1 LANPPETKNRTSL
14 EPMIWSC
21 LIYIFSLALVFY
33 YFPKEQAYIEDVIS
47 QGGAIPEYSVLPI
60 LAYFFGVVIIFGAV
74 LFFIPVSRLKF
85 VLKIMFGFFYIWGVF
100 IVLALILPWRLATP
114 LAAGI
119 AGAMGVLWFFFP
131 LVWLQNLLLMVTL
144 VSVGAVFG
152 ALVSPWTVVYVLL
165 AISVY
170 DIVAVRFGYMMWM
183 AKKLSETDTLPAFI
197 LPKKAADWKMNLR
210 GASVQKLFKDESAER
225 DFSLLGGGD
234 LGFPLAFVV
243 AVFFEK
249 GFNGALVVAG
259 ATLAGLIFAY
269 ALQIFV
275 LKGKPLPAI
284 PPISFLAIIG
294 FLIVNYLL

>member
-1 LANPPETKNRTSL
+1 LANQPKVNKRTSF
-14 EPMIWSC
+14 EPVIWSC
-21 LIYIFSLALVFY
+21 LIYISSLALIFY
-33 YFPKEQAYIEDVIS
+33 YLPKEQAYIKDVIS

-74 LFFIPVSRLKF
+74 LFFIPISRLRL
-85 VLKIMFGFFYIWGVF
+85 VLKIMFGFFYGWGVF
-100 IVLALILPWRLATP
+100 IILALILPWHLATP

-119 AGAMGVLWFFFP
+119 AGALGVLWFFFP

-152 ALVSPWTVVYVLL
+152 ALVSTWTLVYVLL

-197 LPKKAADWKMNLR
+197 LPKKMADWKINLR
-210 GASVQKLFKDESAER
+210 GASVKKLFEDEAAER
-225 DFSLLGGGD
+225 EFSLLGGGD

-243 AVFFEK
+243 AVFFAN
-249 GFNGALVVAG
+249 GFNGALVVAC
-259 ATLAGLIFAY
+259 ATLAGLLFAY
-269 ALQIFV
+269 ALQIYV

-294 FLIVNYLL
+294 FLVVNYLL